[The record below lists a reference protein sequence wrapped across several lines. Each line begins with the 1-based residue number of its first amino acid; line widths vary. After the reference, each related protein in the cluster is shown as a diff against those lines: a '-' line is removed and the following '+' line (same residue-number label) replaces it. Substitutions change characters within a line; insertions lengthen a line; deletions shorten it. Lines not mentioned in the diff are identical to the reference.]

1 MIFFL
6 SRRPGMSS
14 QHGWLG
20 AMGWA
25 MHWNTV
31 DTLLDQTSAQLGQW
45 SQNYINYN
53 ITFTKQVF
61 ILLASL
67 TLCFSPLSCVYTVAL
82 HIQKQVGQRR
92 WIYNEKK
99 NQGLHHPWVNPPLNQ
114 WHCLG
119 QALWWLKGST
129 WPWQASVATL
139 NTPVCLPPFL
149 LLRGTSSAGV
159 CCSLQFL
166 TEKDCPMS
174 SSQQCNLWWWWGFAK
189 QSLRNSKM
197 LLWISWTCKRGNIE
211 AMHRLERKT
220 DAF

>member
-20 AMGWA
+20 AIGWA

-45 SQNYINYN
+45 SKNYINYN

-82 HIQKQVGQRR
+82 DIQEQVGQRR

-99 NQGLHHPWVNPPLNQ
+99 KNLGLHHPWVNPPLNQ

-119 QALWWLKGST
+119 QAPWWLKGST
-129 WPWQASVATL
+129 RPWQASAGTL
-139 NTPVCLPPFL
+139 SMPVCLPP
-149 LLRGTSSAGV
+149 
-159 CCSLQFL
+159 
-166 TEKDCPMS
+166 PS
-174 SSQQCNLWWWWGFAK
+174 SSSGAPAVLVFAAPCNSWQKRIAPWAAPNSASSGDDEV
-189 QSLRNSKM
+189 LRNRAWETLKCFCGFHG
-197 LLWISWTCKRGNIE
+197 LVKGVT
-211 AMHRLERKT
+211 
-220 DAF
+220 